1 MLNIEFNEVNKLKEL
16 PTKNKKMTNWL
27 ISSILVL
34 ALAATTIL
42 IIAKVNDSDSM
53 EEQAQS
59 KGSYIIA
66 EEGLENFRT
75 QLDSFTRTKYSETLE
90 RYNQL
95 TPTDRSSFHVDEL
108 VTTYVQNY
116 LMQQIGTPIH
126 SDSYDKIDGAQPATS
141 TTVEATLNPAEFTL
155 KTTATI
161 GADITTL
168 KQIVRIDIDVP
179 KTMMEGKYAVQY
191 VAHANN
197 KIVVQNA
204 SNVLGLLANK
214 QPENISV
221 DGSSCQHEF
230 SGSAYINKCINDGNT
245 SASNLK
251 IINEQSFKNF
261 LPTFPTKEIKA
272 IEENDYNDE
281 ELYFKKEIPEEK
293 KKAKIY
299 YLKDSILTMD
309 ADTIETFEED
319 KPFSFNSSEERLKKL
334 DIDGVAAYIDIGD
347 GVQTLRIDQLN
358 MTGNAHL
365 HIIGSG
371 DLKLFIKSV
380 TSSEGQIFTDGAK
393 ISTYYDGDESLTLSK
408 KFTSAGFIY
417 SKKANLSLMMDTYD
431 GNIISGGK
439 KLSIIGGASL
449 SPQLILLPKGT
460 IELSNRTNFIGAMIS
475 KSLIVNQSTITF
487 AKPAQSMEFPIQY
500 ALYGE
505 VRQYLIFS
513 KPTEL

>member
-1 MLNIEFNEVNKLKEL
+1 MKEQHK
-16 PTKNKKMTNWL
+16 KNKRMTNWL
-27 ISSILVL
+27 IGSILIV
-34 ALAATTIL
+34 ALAAVTIL
-42 IIAKVNDSDSM
+42 IIAKVNNNGNFSADD
-53 EEQAQS
+53 QVQS

-75 QLDSFTRTKYSETLE
+75 QLDIFTRTKYDAILE

-95 TPTDRSSFHVDEL
+95 TPTDKSSFHVDEI
-108 VTTYVQNY
+108 VTTHVQNY
-116 LMQQIGTPIH
+116 LNQQIGTPII
-126 SDSYDKIDGAQPATS
+126 SDNYEAVDGAQPTTSTSIEATS
-141 TTVEATLNPAEFTL
+141 NPTEYIL

-161 GADITTL
+161 GADLTTL
-168 KQIVRIDIDVP
+168 SQIVRINIDVP
-179 KTMMEGKYAVQY
+179 KTMVAGKYAVQY

-214 QPENISV
+214 NPKNISI

-230 SGSAYINKCINDGNT
+230 SGSAYLNKCINDGNT

-281 ELYFKKEIPEEK
+281 ELYFEKEIPKEK

-299 YLKDSILTMD
+299 YLRDSILTID
-309 ADTIETFEED
+309 ADTVESFEED
-319 KPFSFNSSEERLKKL
+319 EPFSFNSSEERLKEL
-334 DIDGVAAYIDIGD
+334 DIDGVVAYIDIGD
-347 GVQTLRIDQLN
+347 GVQTLRIDELN

-365 HIIGSG
+365 HIRGSG

-380 TSSEGQIFTDGAK
+380 TSSEGQIFTDGAE
-393 ISTYYDGDESLTLSK
+393 ISTYYDGEESLAFSK
-408 KFTSAGFIY
+408 NFTSAGFIY
-417 SKKANLSLMMDTYD
+417 SKKADLSLMMDTFE
-431 GNIISGGK
+431 GNIISGGE
-439 KLSIIGGASL
+439 KLSVTGGASTN
-449 SPQLILLPKGT
+449 SKLILLPKGT
-460 IELSNRTNFIGAMIS
+460 IELNNRTNFIGAMIG
-475 KSLIVNQSTITF
+475 KSIIVNQSTITF
-487 AKPAQSMEFPIQY
+487 AKPAQSMEFPIEYAQY
-500 ALYGE
+500 GK